1 MARKQK
7 PKPKAKGGARK
18 SKPKPRKGKP
28 KPRKGKPKPKKAKPK
43 PKKAKPKPRQG
54 KPKPKKAKP
63 EPKKVAPKPKEPA
76 AKAAAMPVP
85 KPRTPRQRR
94 SKPSR
99 KRTKVGF
106 IGLGTMGI
114 AMAATL
120 VKARFPLQ
128 VWNRTPEKA
137 RDLIEEG
144 ALVAPTPALAAKGA
158 DVVIVMVAD
167 DAALDTVLFGE
178 GGLSRG
184 LKRGAVLVNC
194 STTSPGI
201 GFRAATALRSLSVRY
216 LEAPVMRSVQAA
228 REGNLQ
234 ILVGGSADNLAKVRT
249 VLEALGAEI
258 HHVGDIGRAATTK
271 LACNLLVATL
281 TQAFAEAFVMARKS
295 GVPFETMMEVLHAG
309 PLDCQVVRDAEHIV
323 VNPGGRPNHLLR
335 HMLKDVN
342 LALELA
348 RQLDVPLPLT
358 ATVRQ
363 LLSAAD
369 NLGRGNDDFGA
380 IIEMMAEWA
389 GVTMRG

>member
-1 MARKQK
+1 MATKRK
-7 PKPKAKGGARK
+7 PKPKAKRKAGKAKAKPQRSAPK
-18 SKPKPRKGKP
+18 SKKVP
-28 KPRKGKPKPKKAKPK
+28 PKPKKPEAKAATK
-43 PKKAKPKPRQG
+43 P
-54 KPKPKKAKP
+54 
-63 EPKKVAPKPKEPA
+63 APKPP
-76 AKAAAMPVP
+76 
-85 KPRTPRQRR
+85 TPRQRR

-106 IGLGTMGI
+106 IGLGTMGVP
-114 AMAATL
+114 MASTL
-120 VKARFPLQ
+120 LKARFPLQ

-137 RDLIEEG
+137 RDLVQEG
-144 ALVAPTPALAAKGA
+144 AVLAPTPALAAKGT

-216 LEAPVMRSVQAA
+216 LEAPVMRSVHAA
-228 REGNLQ
+228 REGALQ
-234 ILVGGSADNLAKVRT
+234 ILVGGSASDLAKVRT
-249 VLEALGAEI
+249 VLEALGADI
-258 HHVGDIGRAATTK
+258 HHVGDIGRAATMK

-281 TQAFAEAFVMARKS
+281 TQAFAEAFVMVRKS

-309 PLDCQVVRDAEHIV
+309 PLNCQVVRDAEQIV
-323 VNPGGRPNHLLR
+323 VNPGGRPNYVLR
-335 HMLKDVN
+335 HMLKDLN
-342 LALELA
+342 LALELGQ
-348 RQLDVPLPLT
+348 QLDVPAPLT

-369 NLGRGNDDFGA
+369 NLGRGNEDFGA
-380 IIEMMAEWA
+380 IIELMAEWA